1 MDNKIILNNDEI
13 KDLTALQMWEKLY
26 NKQLDCKKN
35 ILEYIGII
43 KTLKKD
49 TVSENQIKDIYN
61 YIVTVQSRL

>member
-43 KTLKKD
+43 KALKKD